1 MYVYEYEYE
10 YGSGAST
17 CTDSKPGEKALSS
30 VNSPAILPHMEDRRA
45 AAVTLLQRLVAAT
58 PVALLGVWLCGS
70 GSDGRAVLGLF
81 CVVAAGF
88 IVGPGI
94 AGLLAEPVGGLFFPR
109 QPARR
114 EPCRGIAETRRARG
128 EYEAAIA
135 AYEEVIAEFPG
146 DVESWIAMVTIALTH
161 LRDPARADALARRAL
176 LALRDDAGR
185 RQLLYAHRTLH
196 AAARERG

>member
-1 MYVYEYEYE
+1 
-10 YGSGAST
+10 
-17 CTDSKPGEKALSS
+17 
-30 VNSPAILPHMEDRRA
+30 MEDRRA

-81 CVVAAGF
+81 CIVAAGF
-88 IVGPGI
+88 IAGPGI
-94 AGLLAEPVGGLFFPR
+94 AGVLADPVGGLFFPQR
-109 QPARR
+109 PARP
-114 EPCRGIAETRRARG
+114 EPCRSIAEARRARG
-128 EYEAAIA
+128 EYAAAID
-135 AYEEVIAEFPG
+135 AYEEVVAAFPG
-146 DVESWIAMVTIALTH
+146 DVESWIAMVTIAFNH

-185 RQLLYAHRTLH
+185 RQLLHAHRALH